1 MGESLHIVCPH
12 CAAVNRV
19 PSDRLGAA
27 PTCGQCHRP
36 LFSGHPLETGEAAF
50 EKHLARNDIPVLV
63 DFWAPW
69 CGPCRMA
76 APEVKKTARATAGR
90 AVVVKV
96 NTEDNPQLAAR
107 FGVQSIPTFMVFAG
121 GRPVRR
127 QAGVLP
133 SQQLV
138 QMVLPG

>member
-1 MGESLHIVCPH
+1 MPVRRTASAG
-12 CAAVNRV
+12 
-19 PSDRLGAA
+19 
-27 PTCGQCHRP
+27 TCGACKASLPPQAEP
-36 LFSGHPLETGEAAF
+36 LDADTALFDELVGTSEV
-50 EKHLARNDIPVLV
+50 PVLV